1 MSDITVETPKRS
13 KANHVGA
20 PAVFALEMALRTVNE
35 AFGECGYGCYLVG
48 SSLSRPDWRDVDIRF
63 IMKDEEFEKLFP
75 DAGDNWEFDSR
86 WLLMTTAISE
96 RLSKLTGLPIDFQ
109 FQKRTPANERYKGE
123 RSAMGLKI
131 GMPITGGSE

>member
-1 MSDITVETPKRS
+1 MSDITVETPKRT

-20 PAVFALEMALRTVNE
+20 PAVFALEMALRIVNE

-48 SSLSRPDWRDVDIRF
+48 SALSRPGWRDVDIRF
-63 IMKDEEFEKLFP
+63 IMKDDEFEKLFP

-86 WLLMTTAISE
+86 WLLMTIAISE

-109 FQKRTPANERYKGE
+109 FQKQTPTNERHKGE

-131 GMPITGGSE
+131 GRPIAGGSE